1 MGLLTKLLSSSIKK
15 KLRKYVEFLSTG
27 SDEEIG
33 QLLAWAT
40 IVRET
45 LIDAEE
51 AFEILDGETPFMYT
65 VQTEKTIAAIIQ
77 IKSTEIEF
85 KKEIQ
90 HQPFGGPLLGG
101 FVVWKMTIF
110 CLIGKK
116 GELFDTEGYV
126 LGRKIWNEMNR
137 GIPYVKDNLKMIYE
151 MSGGQLPIYEW
162 HYENCNYIPEMFN
175 SNR

>member
-1 MGLLTKLLSSSIKK
+1 MGFFINLLSPPIKK

-40 IVRET
+40 IARET

-51 AFEILDGETPFMYT
+51 AFEILNGETPFMYT
-65 VQTEKTIAAIIQ
+65 AQTEKTIAAITQ
-77 IKSTEIEF
+77 IKPTEIRF
-85 KKEIQ
+85 KKETQ

-126 LGRKIWNEMNR
+126 LGRRIWNEMNR
-137 GIPYVKDNLKMIYE
+137 GIPYVKDNLKVIDE
-151 MSGGQLPIYEW
+151 MSGGQLPIYGW
-162 HYENCNYIPEMFN
+162 HYDNCNYIPEMFN

>member
-1 MGLLTKLLSSSIKK
+1 LGFFINLLSPPIKK

-40 IVRET
+40 IARET

-51 AFEILDGETPFMYT
+51 AFEILNGETPFMYT
-65 VQTEKTIAAIIQ
+65 AQTEKTIAAITQ
-77 IKSTEIEF
+77 IKPTEIRF
-85 KKEIQ
+85 KKETQ

-126 LGRKIWNEMNR
+126 LGRRIWNEMNR
-137 GIPYVKDNLKMIYE
+137 GIPYVKDNLKVIDE
-151 MSGGQLPIYEW
+151 MSGGQLPIYGW
-162 HYENCNYIPEMFN
+162 HYDNCNYIPEMFN